1 MICKNGQWRITVVH
15 RVKIVMR
22 VTHQSASYTY
32 RQLYGGNDFKLIKV
46 GCCLYYRF
54 LGADGYAFLGL
65 LF

>member
-1 MICKNGQWRITVVH
+1 
-15 RVKIVMR
+15 MR